1 MMAFTK
7 ATKAKAKLRM
17 AITGP
22 SGAGKTMTA
31 LRIASGLGGKI
42 AVIDSEH
49 LSASKYADRF
59 DFDTCDLNGKTN
71 PAQYIEA
78 IREAESA
85 GYSVVIIDSMTHAW
99 EATKEFVDRK
109 KAASNSGNGFTAWAD
124 GTKLWNSL
132 QDAIQGSSVDVIATM
147 RSKVDYS
154 QEVENGKKVVKKLG
168 MAPEVRDGT
177 EFAYDVVLDMDC
189 DHNGRVSKT
198 RCDALDGYFEAK
210 PGEALGKTLREW
222 LSDGVEL
229 ATAEQIAQ
237 IQRDLKEC
245 RATRYDWETV
255 MRGTRAEKM
264 TRAQHEE
271 LTQVV
276 HVIRSRDLEPGAAES
291 TTTTGEF

>member
-1 MMAFTK
+1 MAFIK

-49 LSASKYADRF
+49 LSASKYADKF

-71 PAQYIEA
+71 PTQYIEA
-78 IREAESA
+78 IREAEAA

-198 RCDALDGYFEAK
+198 RCDSLDGYFENK
-210 PGEALGKTLREW
+210 PGEKLGKTLREW

-229 ATAEQIAQ
+229 ATSEQIAQ

-245 RATRYDWETV
+245 KATRHDWETV
-255 MRGTRAEKM
+255 MRGTRTEKM
-264 TRAQHEE
+264 TRAQYDE
-271 LTQVV
+271 LAQVV
-276 HVIRSRDLEPGAAES
+276 HVIRSRNTEPGAAE
-291 TTTTGEF
+291 TTNTTTGEF